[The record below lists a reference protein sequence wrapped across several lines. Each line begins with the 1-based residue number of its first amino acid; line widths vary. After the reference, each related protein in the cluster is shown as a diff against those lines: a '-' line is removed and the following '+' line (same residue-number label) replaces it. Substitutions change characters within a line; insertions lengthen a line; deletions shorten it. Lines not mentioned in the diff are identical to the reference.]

1 MKGNY
6 MTTVN
11 QLIEALQ
18 AIENKELPIELVIN
32 IYDKRYPVYGR
43 IISNGWDKIVY
54 DSPLG
59 NTIRVNCELEAPVGN
74 TDSYYTIREMKKK

>member
-11 QLIEALQ
+11 QLIQALQ
-18 AIENKELPIELVIN
+18 AIDNKELPIELVIN
-32 IYDKRYPVYGR
+32 IDDRRYPVYGS
-43 IISNGWDKIVY
+43 IVPTAWDNIVY

-59 NTIRVNCELEAPVGN
+59 NTIRVNCELEAPLGN
-74 TDSYYTIREMKKK
+74 TDTYYTIREMKKK

>member
-1 MKGNY
+1 

-18 AIENKELPIELVIN
+18 AIENKDLPVELVIS
-32 IYDKRYPVYGR
+32 IYDKCYPVYGH
-43 IISNGWDKIVY
+43 IISNRWNKSVY
-54 DSPLG
+54 ESPLG
-59 NTIRVNCELEAPVGN
+59 NTIRVNCELEAPLGN